1 MQSATAKVTSNSTVT
16 IAEGLSLLAA
26 AFEAKQIAVTKIT
39 LKRGQQSYEQEV
51 QATPD
56 NATTRELVG
65 RFEDAV
71 ITVFCLTP
79 MPPDVNAELQSL
91 TTSAAT
97 AAASWSTPVTHLTLV
112 KQTTPYLPSFAP
124 RMIGESEPMKELL
137 SDIERAARAHHV
149 VLIIG
154 ESGTG
159 KTTAASMIHERSPR
173 ANKQFVSIN
182 CAAIPDTLIESEL
195 FGYEKGAFTGA
206 VNAKK
211 GRFEEADGGTLFLD
225 EIGELKLELQAK
237 LLTAIEQQLIRR
249 LGGTKDIQCDVRIIA
264 ASSRDLHQMVTEGK
278 FREDLYYRL
287 SVLEVPIA
295 PLRDRREDIPMLVSD
310 RLTHEQNRAS
320 LDTPFQI
327 EPGAVKELTNY
338 LWPGNIR
345 QLHNV
350 IARLATR
357 AYDGT
362 PITTAATRKEI
373 ARFNQASTN
382 RTLKDGEPVYLPLE
396 CRMLLPG
403 ESLHQFSARVKL
415 HLVETVKL
423 RAGGIT
429 NAATRLGYDRTALSK
444 LLSKLQNGSD
454 VQEVA

>member
-1 MQSATAKVTSNSTVT
+1 MQSATARITATSPVT
-16 IAEGLSLLAA
+16 IAEGLSQLAA
-26 AFEAKQIAVTKIT
+26 AFEAKQIAITKIT
-39 LKRGQQSYEQEV
+39 LQRGQQSYEQSIQDAPES
-51 QATPD
+51 ATP
-56 NATTRELVG
+56 RQLVG
-65 RFEDAV
+65 EFEDAT

-79 MPPDVNAELQSL
+79 MPAEVNAELQSL

-97 AAASWSTPVTHLTLV
+97 AAASWSAPVAHLTLV
-112 KQTTPYLPSFAP
+112 KASSPYLPNFAP
-124 RMIGESEPMKELL
+124 KMIGNSEPMRELL
-137 SDIERAARAHHV
+137 SDINRAARAHHV

-173 ANKQFVSIN
+173 AAKQFVSIN
-182 CAAIPDTLIESEL
+182 CAAIPETLVESEL

-211 GRFEEADGGTLFLD
+211 GLFETAEGGTLFLD

-237 LLTAIEQQLIRR
+237 LLTAIEQQQIRR
-249 LGGTKDIQCDVRIIA
+249 LGGTKDIQCDVRILA

-295 PLRDRREDIPMLVSD
+295 PLRDRREDIPLLVND
-310 RLTHEQNRAS
+310 RLTYEQNRAS
-320 LDTPFQI
+320 INTPFQI
-327 EPGAVKELTNY
+327 EPGAIKELTNY

-382 RTLKDGEPVYLPLE
+382 RPLKDGEPVYLPLE

-403 ESLHQFSARVKL
+403 ESLAQFTARVKL
-415 HLVETVKL
+415 HLIEAVKL
-423 RAGGIT
+423 RAGGMT
-429 NAATRLGYDRTALSK
+429 NAAARLGYDRSAFSK
-444 LLSKLQNGSD
+444 LHGKLTSGAID
-454 VQEVA
+454 EAA